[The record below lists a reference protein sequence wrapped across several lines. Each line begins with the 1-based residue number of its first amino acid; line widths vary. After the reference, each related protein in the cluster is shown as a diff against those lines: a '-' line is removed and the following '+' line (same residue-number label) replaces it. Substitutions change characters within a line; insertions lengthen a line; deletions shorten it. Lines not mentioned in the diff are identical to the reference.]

1 MLFNTYGVNYMVKV
15 GKYNYEL
22 STAKGKKLMTV
33 GPDGKLIHFGAS
45 GMEHF
50 KDKTGLLPKSLN
62 HGDKDRRASY
72 LARTAKIARK
82 DGTLTKDDPSSS
94 NYHSRRILW

>member
-1 MLFNTYGVNYMVKV
+1 MVKV

-33 GPDGKLIHFGAS
+33 VNGKIIHFGAS

-50 KDKTGLLPKSLN
+50 KDKTGLLPKNLN
-62 HGDKDRRASY
+62 HGDKERRKNY
-72 LARTAKIARK
+72 LTRTAKIK
-82 DGTLTKDDPSSS
+82 DGKGKLTKDNPNSA
-94 NYHSRRILW
+94 NYHSRRVLWL

>member
-1 MLFNTYGVNYMVKV
+1 MVKV

-22 STAKGKKLMTV
+22 STAKGKKLMV
-33 GPDGKLIHFGAS
+33 VVNNKIIHFGAS

-62 HGDKDRRASY
+62 HGDKERRKNY
-72 LARTAKIARK
+72 LTRTAKIK
-82 DGTLTKDDPSSS
+82 DGKGKLTKDNPNSA
-94 NYHSRRILW
+94 NFHARRVLWL

>member
-1 MLFNTYGVNYMVKV
+1 MVKV

-33 GPDGKLIHFGAS
+33 VNGKIIHFGAS

-50 KDKTGLLPKSLN
+50 KDKTGLLPKNLN
-62 HGDKDRRASY
+62 HGDKERRKNY
-72 LARTAKIARK
+72 LTRTAKIK
-82 DGTLTKDDPSSS
+82 DGQGKLTKDNPNSA
-94 NYHSRRILW
+94 NYHSRRVLWL